1 MALYPAFRT
10 RPRRP
15 ALALRLILG
24 LVALAAGLGA
34 CSRPD
39 DSLAKLQGSGVLR
52 VATTFG
58 PLSYYLGAEGP
69 EGIDYEL
76 ARDFATRLGLRLQV
90 TAYPDRD
97 AMQAALRNN
106 QADLAAAHLTFDT
119 GWSPDGQ
126 GTLPCYS
133 MPQVFVGVRGRT
145 RAKQLADL
153 AGLKLLVHERSPQLH
168 RAEELRADIKTLQI
182 IQAGL
187 TPGKEWPDLLM
198 DGIGDIALVDAAEFA
213 LVRNNQVRLI
223 DAFGDTEERPVQ
235 WIVRTGATSL
245 IQAIDRFCAG
255 VDGASLVAR
264 AMQRTMPVERR
275 TRRVPAAEFRT
286 LQVTRLPQLLPYFQE
301 AAAATQLDWR
311 LLAALGYQESQ
322 WDPTAVSPNGAQ
334 GLMMLMPA
342 TSRSL
347 GVTDPMEARGSIVGG
362 ARYLAEQMRRL
373 PARIKDPERTLFAL
387 AVYNIGLGHLEDA
400 RILTQQNGGNPDLWA
415 DVKRHLPLLE
425 QQYWYARAENGY
437 ARGGETVGLVDNVRQ
452 YWTLLADYVP
462 PPAPTLTDPDSGAAI
477 GGLAT
482 PTVPEDPLALQPEK
496 PATDTVKTP

>member
-1 MALYPAFRT
+1 MALYPAFLT
-10 RPRRP
+10 RPWRRVP
-15 ALALRLILG
+15 ALVLTLA
-24 LVALAAGLGA
+24 LVALVAGLGA

-39 DSLAKLQGSGVLR
+39 NSLAKLHESGVLR

-69 EGIDYEL
+69 EGLDYEL
-76 ARDFATRLGLRLQV
+76 ARDFAARLGLRLQI

-106 QADLAAAHLTFDT
+106 QADLAAAHLTFDAD
-119 GWSPDGQ
+119 WSPDGQ
-126 GTLPCYS
+126 AAPPCYL

-145 RAKQLADL
+145 RARQQADL
-153 AGLKLLVHERSPQLH
+153 KGLKLLVHERSPQLH
-168 RAEELRADIKTLQI
+168 RAEVLRAEIKALQI
-182 IQAGL
+182 VTVGL
-187 TPGKEWPDLLM
+187 APGKEWADLLM
-198 DGIGDIALVDAAEFA
+198 AGTGDIALVDAAEFA

-235 WIVRTGATSL
+235 WVVRTGAKSL
-245 IQAIDRFCAG
+245 IQAIDKFCTD
-255 VDGASLVAR
+255 VDGLSLLAR
-264 AMQRTMPVERR
+264 AMQRTLPVERR

-286 LQVTRLPQLLPYFQE
+286 LQVTRLPQLVPYFQE

-342 TSRSL
+342 TARSL
-347 GVTDPMEARGSIVGG
+347 AVTNPMEARASIVGG
-362 ARYLAEQMRRL
+362 ARYLAAQMQRI
-373 PARIKDPERTLFAL
+373 PARIKDPERSLFAL
-387 AVYNIGLGHLEDA
+387 AVYNTGLGHLEDA

-425 QQYWYARAENGY
+425 QQYWYARAANGY

-462 PPAPTLTDPDSGAAI
+462 PPAPTLTDPDSEAAI
-477 GGLAT
+477 DNLAT
-482 PTVPEDPLALQPEK
+482 PAVPEDSSAVEPAK
-496 PATDTVKTP
+496 PATDTGAAP

>member
-10 RPRRP
+10 RPSQP
-15 ALALRLILG
+15 VLAVRLILG

-39 DSLAKLQGSGVLR
+39 DSLAKLQARGVLR
-52 VATTFG
+52 IATTFG

-76 ARDFATRLGLRLQV
+76 ARDFAARQGLRLQV

-97 AMQAALRNN
+97 AMQAALRNS
-106 QADLAAAHLTFDT
+106 QADLAAAHLTFDA
-119 GWSPDGQ
+119 GWNPDGQ

-168 RAEELRADIKTLQI
+168 RAEELRADIKTLEVI
-182 IQAGL
+182 PVGL
-187 TPGKEWPDLLM
+187 TPGKEWADLLLE
-198 DGIGDIALVDAAEFA
+198 GAGDLALVDAAEFA
-213 LVRNNQVRLI
+213 LVRNNRPRLI

-235 WIVRTGATSL
+235 WIVRVGATSL
-245 IQAIDRFCAG
+245 QETIDKFCAG
-255 VDGASLVAR
+255 IDGASLVAR
-264 AMQRTMPVERR
+264 AMQRTLPVELR
-275 TRRVPAAEFRT
+275 TRRVPAAEFRA
-286 LQVTRLPQLLPYFQE
+286 LQVTRLPQLVPYFQE
-301 AAAATQLDWR
+301 AAAATQLDWL

-347 GVTDPMEARGSIVGG
+347 GIMDPLEARDSILGG
-362 ARYLAEQMRRL
+362 ARYLAQQMQRL
-373 PARIKDPERTLFAL
+373 PARIKDPDRTLFAL

-452 YWTLLADYVP
+452 YRTLLADYVP
-462 PPAPTLTDPDSGAAI
+462 PPAPTLADTDSGAAI
-477 GGLAT
+477 EGLAT
-482 PTVPEDPLALQPEK
+482 PTVPEDSP
-496 PATDTVKTP
+496 